1 MYCPL
6 VGKQEKQIS
15 KVTTVNT
22 RAKYYR
28 RFTEEVLTE
37 LVLKKHFDFCHMD
50 KWAYREKTDVYIQRK
65 KKI

>member
-1 MYCPL
+1 MKARVKPSFENK
-6 VGKQEKQIS
+6 VGQQIS

-22 RAKYYR
+22 CAKYYR

-50 KWAYREKTDVYIQRK
+50 K
-65 KKI
+65 

>member
-1 MYCPL
+1 MPGTLRDLGYKSRDLMYCPL

-50 KWAYREKTDVYIQRK
+50 K
-65 KKI
+65 